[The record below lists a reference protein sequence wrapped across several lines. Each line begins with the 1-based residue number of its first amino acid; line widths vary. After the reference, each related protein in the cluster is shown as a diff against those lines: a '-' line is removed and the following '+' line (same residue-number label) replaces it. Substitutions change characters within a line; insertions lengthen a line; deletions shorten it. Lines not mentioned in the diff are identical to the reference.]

1 MTLLPD
7 HNQAEEPIMKRLYTE
22 GKWRLIMLLVG
33 TDERDSVRKPPGR
46 KTLLSSATLA
56 TLVVAL
62 ALPTL
67 AVAAGASNDPGSGL
81 STWLGNTATELYA
94 GVVAI
99 MAVVLLLKRE
109 IKALAVFVFAA
120 LLVGWLVFDPSSVG
134 QSGKSIATK
143 IFG

>member
-1 MTLLPD
+1 
-7 HNQAEEPIMKRLYTE
+7 MKRLYSE
-22 GKWRLIMLLVG
+22 GKWRLIMLLAG
-33 TDERDSVRKPPGR
+33 TDERESVRKPPGR
-46 KTLLSSATLA
+46 KTLLSSATLT

-62 ALPTL
+62 VLPTL
-67 AVAAGASNDPGSGL
+67 AVAAGGGSNPGQGL
-81 STWLGNTATELYA
+81 SNWLSSTATELYA

-134 QSGKSIATK
+134 NSGKSIATK